1 MFLLSFKSWVVNL
14 SLFVPSFPAGA
25 MTREEYDEYQ
35 AVKSDHLKY
44 WIPLVWFSNLLA
56 KAKMEGRILSD
67 ITYNHILKVSLI

>member
-1 MFLLSFKSWVVNL
+1 MFLLSFKSCLINL
-14 SLFVPSFPAGA
+14 SLCTFPAGA

-67 ITYNHILKVSLI
+67 ITYNHILKVSAI